1 MEQKRFGVKNARIKE
16 LRLFQFALKQKRMS
30 MPFATKA
37 LILCN
42 SEEVEKSVKVSKR
55 RITITPINPPIENDK
70 LPRQP
75 LILMGETEILLRIND
90 IL

>member
-1 MEQKRFGVKNARIKE
+1 
-16 LRLFQFALKQKRMS
+16 

-55 RITITPINPPIENDK
+55 GITITPINPPIENYK

-75 LILMGETEILLRIND
+75 LIH
-90 IL
+90 